1 MGVNLCFKPKLF
13 LTYDNQA
20 TVDGVGAQLQRII
33 SVFSISRLAGVGYLH
48 TPLFDIDP
56 QVFST
61 LSFDER
67 LPQIEA
73 WNNLFSDDLEVFH
86 QAKGQRVFESNKIT
100 LIQIR
105 LLRLLSRFSRCR
117 VICKLSNPRIITD
130 KYPDSLL
137 AAPDLMTNSLFD
149 ASEAETD
156 EALIIVVHIRQGVL
170 ALSQFKDRLLIL
182 DHYEKILKFVV
193 DCLNREGIQ
202 FKIMIPKENGQ
213 DVSLSMSDPEV
224 VLSIELNPN
233 NPSLKFNDDGS
244 INLIHEIPNA
254 ELTPILF
261 GAQWLNQSST
271 YSDFM
276 QMLRADV
283 LITSKSSLSFVAGL
297 LNKNSVKIYTPFWH
311 QPPREWI
318 SSENL
323 NEKVFF
329 RMLHEKSAKNS
340 K

>member
-1 MGVNLCFKPKLF
+1 MGVNLGFKPKLF

-33 SVFSISRLAGVGYLH
+33 SVFSISRLAAVGYLH
-48 TPLFDIDP
+48 TPLLDIDP
-56 QVFST
+56 QVFSS
-61 LSFDER
+61 LSFEER

-73 WNNLFSDDLEVFH
+73 WNNLFRDDLETFH
-86 QAKGQRVFESNKIT
+86 QAKGQRVFESNKIS
-100 LIQIR
+100 LVQIR
-105 LLRLLSRFSRCR
+105 LLRFLSRFSRGR

-137 AAPDLMTNSLFD
+137 AAPDLMVNSLFD
-149 ASEAETD
+149 ESEAETD
-156 EALIIVVHIRQGVL
+156 EGLIIVVHIRQGVL
-170 ALSQFKDRLLIL
+170 ALSQFKDRLLPL

-193 DCLNREGIQ
+193 NCLNREGRQ
-202 FKIMIPKENGQ
+202 FTIIISKENDQ
-213 DVSLSMSDPEV
+213 DVSLSMSHPDV
-224 VLSIELNPN
+224 ARSIDLNPN

-244 INLIHEIPNA
+244 INLIHEMPSA

-276 QMLRADV
+276 KMLRADV

-297 LNKNSVKIYTPFWH
+297 LNKKSVKIYTPFWH
-311 QPPREWI
+311 QTPKEWI
-318 SSENL
+318 SSESF

-329 RMLHEKSAKNS
+329 RLLPERSAKNS

>member
-1 MGVNLCFKPKLF
+1 MGTKLDFKPKLF

-20 TVDGVGAQLQRII
+20 TMDGVGAQLQRII

-56 QVFST
+56 QVFSS
-61 LSFDER
+61 LSFEER

-73 WNNLFSDDLEVFH
+73 WNNLFRDDLEVFH
-86 QAKGQRVFESNKIT
+86 KAKGQRVFESNKIS

-137 AAPDLMTNSLFD
+137 AAPDLMINSLFD
-149 ASEAETD
+149 ASEAD
-156 EALIIVVHIRQGVL
+156 EGLIIVVHIRQGVL
-170 ALSQFKDRLLIL
+170 ALSQFKDRLLRL

-193 DCLNREGIQ
+193 DCLNREGMQ

-213 DVSLSMSDPEV
+213 DESLSMSDPEV
-224 VLSIELNPN
+224 ALSIEFNPN
-233 NPSLKFNDDGS
+233 NPSLKFNIDGS

-311 QPPREWI
+311 QPPRKWI
-318 SSENL
+318 SSEYL
-323 NEKVFF
+323 NEKVFL
-329 RMLHEKSAKNS
+329 RMLHERSAKNS